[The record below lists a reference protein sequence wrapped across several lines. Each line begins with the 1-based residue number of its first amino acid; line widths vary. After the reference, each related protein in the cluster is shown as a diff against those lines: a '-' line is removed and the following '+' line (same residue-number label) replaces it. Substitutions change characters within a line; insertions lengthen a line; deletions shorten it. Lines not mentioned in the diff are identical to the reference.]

1 MIKYLSFHASKLLD
15 IFAKITSDKFLT
27 TGWVREARMSQFL
40 TMRSKDVLF
49 GTKEAIDSHWFIFD
63 FTFFGVDR
71 SLFRSYASALSFVKN
86 ETSSAR

>member
-49 GTKEAIDSHWFIFD
+49 GTKETIDSHLKKEKMHCCIIF
-63 FTFFGVDR
+63 FFFGKMMQGKKYLVH
-71 SLFRSYASALSFVKN
+71 F
-86 ETSSAR
+86 